1 MGIIAVA
8 ALAATFTCAM
18 ERVDSMDPV
27 KAQSMYD
34 SRAVQLVYETPL
46 LIDYGARPYRLAPGL
61 CELPDV
67 SGDGL
72 VYTFRM
78 VAGAPVAA
86 EDVKRAVE
94 RLRDPDDPSP
104 GSWTMRRVASVEV
117 PDAATLRVTLDGR
130 QHVFPWMM
138 AMGYVGVRLA
148 DGSGTGPYRLK
159 SWWRNHE
166 MMFERNE
173 SWRGWSAAGA
183 QRGLR
188 PFDTVRYLVV
198 DDSSTRWL
206 MFLKGEI
213 DCLAEIDRDNWDAVV
228 GRDGRIVPSLAAR
241 GVRLC
246 GGTPALEMRYI
257 GFNVA
262 DPVLSNRTL
271 RQALSCAFDSAA
283 WAAFYNNAVDPATGP
298 VPPCVDGFLDTPF
311 EFAYD
316 PGKAKSLLAEA
327 GYPGGIDPA
336 TGRRLTLTLSIGRA
350 TQDSRETGKL
360 VASFFDRIG
369 VRLELGFQTWEAF
382 LSSVNKGETQMHMM
396 GWVGDYPD
404 AENFLQLFH
413 TRNFS
418 PGPNHSG
425 YSCAEFDAEYDAAMA
440 APTAEERNVR
450 WRRCQEIVRRDCPWI
465 YTHVR
470 RNYSLV
476 RDRVKN
482 YVVGDFPYG
491 QERYLRT
498 EDVE

>member
-1 MGIIAVA
+1 MFQIGVAV
-8 ALAATFTCAM
+8 LAASFTCAM

-27 KAQSMYD
+27 KAQSIYD
-34 SRAVQLVYETPL
+34 ARAVQLVYETPL
-46 LIDYGARPYRLAPGL
+46 VVDYDARPYRLAPGL
-61 CELPDV
+61 CELPEV
-67 SGDGL
+67 SADGL
-72 VYTFRM
+72 VYVFRM
-78 VAGAPVAA
+78 AAGAPVGSV
-86 EDVKRAVE
+86 DVKRAID
-94 RLRDPDDPSP
+94 RLRDPDNPSP
-104 GSWTMRRVASVEV
+104 GSWTMRRVAAVDA
-117 PDAATLRVTLDGR
+117 PDPATLRVTLDSR
-130 QHVFPWMM
+130 HHVFPWML
-138 AMGYVGVRLA
+138 ALGYTGVRLP

-166 MMFERNE
+166 MTFERNE
-173 SWRGWSAAGA
+173 SWRGW
-183 QRGLR
+183 RDNPK

-213 DCLAEIDRDNWDAVV
+213 DCLAEIDRDNWDAVM
-228 GRDGRIVPSLAAR
+228 GGDGRISPALAAK
-241 GVRLC
+241 GVKLC

-262 DPVLSNRTL
+262 DPVLSNKKL
-271 RQALSCAFDSAA
+271 RQALSCAFDSKA
-283 WAAFYNNAVDPATGP
+283 WTAFYNNAVDESFSP

-311 EFAYD
+311 EYAFN
-316 PGKAKSLLAEA
+316 PEKAKQLLAEA

-350 TQDSRETGKL
+350 TQDSRETGEL

-369 VRLELGFQTWEAF
+369 VKLELGFKTWEAF
-382 LSSVNKGETQMHMM
+382 LTSVNRGETQMHMM

-413 TRNFS
+413 TKNMS

-425 YSCAEFDAEYDAAMA
+425 YSSAEFDAEYDAAMA
-440 APTAEERNVR
+440 SASAEERNVR
-450 WRRCQEIVRRDCPWI
+450 WRRCQEIVREDCPWI

-470 RNYSLV
+470 KNYSLV

-482 YVVGDFPYG
+482 YIVGDFPYG
-491 QERYLRT
+491 CERYLRT
-498 EDVE
+498 ED